1 MGILLSPEIQMV
13 EHKVIEPGRIFLAR
27 PRGQVHVP
35 HGVRTYQRLK
45 ANARVYMR
53 NTLKKSV
60 EGMKKEHSKWPRKIS
75 GDFNV
80 TLGKVHQPDGVAKR
94 QTWII
99 T

>member
-1 MGILLSPEIQMV
+1 
-13 EHKVIEPGRIFLAR
+13 
-27 PRGQVHVP
+27 
-35 HGVRTYQRLK
+35 
-45 ANARVYMR
+45 MR

-60 EGMKKEHSKWPRKIS
+60 GVKREHSKWPRKIS

-80 TLGKVHQPDGVAKR
+80 TLGKVHQPDGLAKR